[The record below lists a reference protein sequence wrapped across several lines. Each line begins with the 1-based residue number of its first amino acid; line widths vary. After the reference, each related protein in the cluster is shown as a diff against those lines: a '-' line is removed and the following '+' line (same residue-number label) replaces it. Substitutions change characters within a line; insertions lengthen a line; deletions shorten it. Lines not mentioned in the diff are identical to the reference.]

1 MAINPVVFPKFPV
14 IPLRDFI
21 GIMQITDVPG
31 ALVVHPS
38 VPVKSAS
45 ELVAYLKANPGKLN
59 YGSPGAGSANRL
71 EMEMFRILTGT
82 QMTHVPYK
90 GGAGQA
96 VTALLGNEV
105 QTMFVTFTSV
115 VSFVKQGRLRM
126 LGVVSPERNPV
137 LPDIPAMPELGFPTA
152 DERHLAGL
160 VRAAGHAG
168 AGGEEAA
175 LRRHAHHGAPRGG
188 EAPRR
193 ERRARGDQQ
202 VPRGFPRVLEVRVR
216 AIRESGQGR

>member
-1 MAINPVVFPKFPV
+1 
-14 IPLRDFI
+14 
-21 GIMQITDVPG
+21 MQITDVPG

-38 VPVKSAS
+38 VPVKSTA
-45 ELVAYLKANPGKLN
+45 EFVAYLKANPGKLN

-126 LGVVSPERNPV
+126 LGVVSPSATRSCRTSRPCRSWGIASSRTA
-137 LPDIPAMPELGFPTA
+137 LGRACSCPAARRIPW
-152 DERHLAGL
+152 
-160 VRAAGHAG
+160 
-168 AGGEEAA
+168 
-175 LRRHAHHGAPRGG
+175 
-188 EAPRR
+188 
-193 ERRARGDQQ
+193 
-202 VPRGFPRVLEVRVR
+202 
-216 AIRESGQGR
+216 